1 MTASDGPGRPAQPR
15 TITCLHVAGM
25 WLQLSCGQPLP
36 DFPFRNSPRNRLFC
50 EGLAAS
56 VPHASEL
63 TPATRRYWLTAD
75 GLRRLAGEE
84 VADVD
89 GLLRS
94 RPVSNQ
100 WRRLLMERLDAVAAV
115 YRVASAVSTLAH
127 PIRFRWFR
135 AMPMDAS
142 VALPDGRVIV
152 VVRQGPATDRT
163 GFSKRLWRL
172 REGPQPAAMLL
183 LMPDEVRLRL
193 ARRLLAV
200 APSIAYLALE
210 MDAASAGV
218 GASIWRTPSR
228 AALLDLRT
236 VLDHTGPRGPWPNEE
251 PPARAS
257 LPTGLDGEAGED
269 WMLPT
274 MLKPVEKRALD
285 LLSDWPWLTHTHL
298 GALMGL
304 KRSRLSEVLLR
315 LDGLRLIADARI
327 EGRRRLAVTDRG
339 LAMLARRDRASVGA
353 AKRRWRVAPIDAD
366 APVEWRNLTG
376 RRSGQLL
383 RNVEHTSAVH
393 GFIAALA
400 RQGRSRSRA
409 ARAPGRSSSS
419 TRRAGPPATS
429 GTQTGSTPSTPT
441 PSASSGGATPSGP
454 SFWSGSAGLSAPS
467 RWRRG
472 WPPTC
477 ATTRP
482 TGRPTTTERG
492 PTCWS
497 SSTTTSPRPTSCASP
512 ERRWRGP
519 ESRSPCW
526 SPTGSWCSGRGRWD
540 APGSHRASR
549 NRPTP
554 SVAAETRTPR
564 GEPQP

>member
-1 MTASDGPGRPAQPR
+1 MRPVEANLLRLLSHMPLLDR
-15 TITCLHVAGM
+15 LEAVAVSG
-25 WLQLSCGQPLP
+25 WSRGAVYRAVESLE
-36 DFPFRNSPRNRLFC
+36 R

-75 GLRRLAGEE
+75 GLRRLAREE
-84 VADVD
+84 GADVD

-142 VALPDGRVIV
+142 VALPDGRVIA

-172 REGPQPAAMLL
+172 REGPQPAAALL
-183 LMPDEVRLRL
+183 LMPDEVRLRH

-210 MDAASAGV
+210 SDAASAGA
-218 GASIWRTPSR
+218 GASLWRTPSG

-236 VLDHTGPRGPWPNEE
+236 VFDHTGPRGPWPDEE

-257 LPTGLDGEAGED
+257 LPADLDGEAGED

-285 LLSDWPWLTHTHL
+285 LLSDWPWLTHAHL

-339 LAMLARRDRASVGA
+339 LAALARRDRASVGA
-353 AKRRWRVAPIDAD
+353 AKRRWSVAPIDAD
-366 APVEWRNLTG
+366 APVEWRNVSG
-376 RRSGQLL
+376 RRSRQLL

-400 RQGRSRSRA
+400 RQARSRSRKIVQLD
-409 ARAPGRSSSS
+409 
-419 TRRAGPPATS
+419 PP
-429 GTQTGSTPSTPT
+429 
-441 PSASSGGATPSGP
+441 
-454 SFWSGSAGLSAPS
+454 
-467 RWRRG
+467 R
-472 WPPTC
+472 
-477 ATTRP
+477 
-482 TGRPTTTERG
+482 
-492 PTCWS
+492 
-497 SSTTTSPRPTSCASP
+497 
-512 ERRWRGP
+512 
-519 ESRSPCW
+519 
-526 SPTGSWCSGRGRWD
+526 
-540 APGSHRASR
+540 RASR
-549 NRPTP
+549 YFRYADRLHSIHPDAFGVLRRGDALWSFFLEWERRAVRPVTMAARLAPYLRYYSSHRPTDDHGARP
-554 SVAAETRTPR
+554 DVLVVFDDDIAQTHFLRIAREEMARAGVEVPLLVSHRELVEREGPLGRAWLAP
-564 GEPQP
+564 GVPEPAHAFRSR

>member
-1 MTASDGPGRPAQPR
+1 MRPVEANLLRLLSHMPLLDR
-15 TITCLHVAGM
+15 LEAVAVSG
-25 WLQLSCGQPLP
+25 WSRGAVYRAVESLE
-36 DFPFRNSPRNRLFC
+36 R

-75 GLRRLAGEE
+75 GLRRLAREE
-84 VADVD
+84 GADVD

-142 VALPDGRVIV
+142 VALPDGRVIA

-172 REGPQPAAMLL
+172 REGPKPAAALL
-183 LMPDEVRLRL
+183 LMPDEVRLRH

-210 MDAASAGV
+210 RDAASAGA
-218 GASIWRTPSR
+218 GASLWRTPSG

-236 VLDHTGPRGPWPNEE
+236 VLDHTGPRGPWPDEE

-257 LPTGLDGEAGED
+257 LPADLDGEAGED
-269 WMLPT
+269 RMLPT

-285 LLSDWPWLTHTHL
+285 LLSDWPWLTHAHL

-304 KRSRLSEVLLR
+304 KRSRLSEVLIR

-339 LAMLARRDRASVGA
+339 LAALARRDRASVGA
-353 AKRRWRVAPIDAD
+353 AKRRWSVAPIDAD
-366 APVEWRNLTG
+366 APVEWRNVSG
-376 RRSGQLL
+376 RRSRQLL

-400 RQGRSRSRA
+400 RQARSRSRKIVQLD
-409 ARAPGRSSSS
+409 
-419 TRRAGPPATS
+419 PP
-429 GTQTGSTPSTPT
+429 
-441 PSASSGGATPSGP
+441 
-454 SFWSGSAGLSAPS
+454 
-467 RWRRG
+467 R
-472 WPPTC
+472 
-477 ATTRP
+477 
-482 TGRPTTTERG
+482 
-492 PTCWS
+492 
-497 SSTTTSPRPTSCASP
+497 
-512 ERRWRGP
+512 
-519 ESRSPCW
+519 
-526 SPTGSWCSGRGRWD
+526 
-540 APGSHRASR
+540 RASR
-549 NRPTP
+549 YFRYADRLHSIHPDAFGVLRRGDALWSFFLEWERRAVRPVTMAARLAPYLRYYSSHRPTDDHGARP
-554 SVAAETRTPR
+554 DVLVVFDDHIAQTHFLRIAREEMARAGVEVPLLVSHRELVEREGPLGRAWLAP
-564 GEPQP
+564 GVPEPAHAFRSR

>member
-1 MTASDGPGRPAQPR
+1 MRPVEANLLRLLSHMPLLDR
-15 TITCLHVAGM
+15 LEAVAVSG
-25 WLQLSCGQPLP
+25 WSRGAVYRAVESLE
-36 DFPFRNSPRNRLFC
+36 R

-75 GLRRLAGEE
+75 GLRRLAREE
-84 VADVD
+84 GADVD

-142 VALPDGRVIV
+142 VALPDGRVIA

-172 REGPQPAAMLL
+172 REGPQPAAALL
-183 LMPDEVRLRL
+183 LMPDEVRLRH

-210 MDAASAGV
+210 RDAASAGA
-218 GASIWRTPSR
+218 GASLWRTPSG

-236 VLDHTGPRGPWPNEE
+236 VLDHTGPRGPWPDEE

-257 LPTGLDGEAGED
+257 LPADLDGEAGED

-285 LLSDWPWLTHTHL
+285 LLSYWPWLTHAHL

-304 KRSRLSEVLLR
+304 KRSRLSEVLIR

-339 LAMLARRDRASVGA
+339 LAALARRDRASVGA
-353 AKRRWRVAPIDAD
+353 AKRRWSVAPIDAD
-366 APVEWRNLTG
+366 APVEWRNVSG
-376 RRSGQLL
+376 RRSRQLL

-400 RQGRSRSRA
+400 RQARSRSRKIVQLD
-409 ARAPGRSSSS
+409 
-419 TRRAGPPATS
+419 PP
-429 GTQTGSTPSTPT
+429 
-441 PSASSGGATPSGP
+441 
-454 SFWSGSAGLSAPS
+454 
-467 RWRRG
+467 R
-472 WPPTC
+472 
-477 ATTRP
+477 
-482 TGRPTTTERG
+482 
-492 PTCWS
+492 
-497 SSTTTSPRPTSCASP
+497 
-512 ERRWRGP
+512 
-519 ESRSPCW
+519 
-526 SPTGSWCSGRGRWD
+526 
-540 APGSHRASR
+540 RASR
-549 NRPTP
+549 YFRYADRLHSIHPDAFGVLRRGDALWSFFLEWERRAVRPVTMAARLAPYQRYYSSHRPTDDHGARP
-554 SVAAETRTPR
+554 DVLVVFDDDIAQTHFLRIAREEMARAGVEVPLLVSHRELVEREGPLGRAWLAP
-564 GEPQP
+564 GVPEPAHAFRSR

>member
-1 MTASDGPGRPAQPR
+1 MRRVEANLLRLLSHMPLLDRLEA
-15 TITCLHVAGM
+15 VAVSG
-25 WLQLSCGQPLP
+25 WSRGAVYRAVESLE
-36 DFPFRNSPRNRLFC
+36 R

-63 TPATRRYWLTAD
+63 TAATRRYWLTAD
-75 GLRRLAGEE
+75 GLRRLAREE
-84 VADVD
+84 GAAVD

-142 VALPDGRVIV
+142 VALPDGRVIA

-172 REGPQPAAMLL
+172 REGTQPAAALL
-183 LMPDEVRLRL
+183 LMPDEVRLRH

-210 MDAASAGV
+210 RHAASAGA
-218 GASIWRTPSR
+218 GASLWRTPSG

-236 VLDHTGPRGPWPNEE
+236 VLDHTGPRGPWPDEE

-285 LLSDWPWLTHTHL
+285 LLSDWPWLTHAHL

-304 KRSRLSEVLLR
+304 KRSRLSEIVGRLTVLDLA
-315 LDGLRLIADARI
+315 LVAAV

-339 LAMLARRDRASVGA
+339 LAALARRDRASVGA
-353 AKRRWRVAPIDAD
+353 AKRRWSVAPIDAD
-366 APVEWRNLTG
+366 APVEWRNVSG
-376 RRSGQLL
+376 RRSRQLL

-400 RQGRSRSRA
+400 RQARSRSRKIVQLD
-409 ARAPGRSSSS
+409 
-419 TRRAGPPATS
+419 PP
-429 GTQTGSTPSTPT
+429 
-441 PSASSGGATPSGP
+441 
-454 SFWSGSAGLSAPS
+454 
-467 RWRRG
+467 R
-472 WPPTC
+472 
-477 ATTRP
+477 
-482 TGRPTTTERG
+482 
-492 PTCWS
+492 
-497 SSTTTSPRPTSCASP
+497 
-512 ERRWRGP
+512 
-519 ESRSPCW
+519 
-526 SPTGSWCSGRGRWD
+526 
-540 APGSHRASR
+540 RASR
-549 NRPTP
+549 YFRYADRLHSIHPDAFGVLRRGDALWSFFLEWERRAVRPVTMAARLAPYLRYYSSHRPTDDHGARP
-554 SVAAETRTPR
+554 DVLVVFDDDIAQTHFLRIAREEMARAGVEVPLLVSHRELVEREGPLGLAWLAP
-564 GEPQP
+564 GVPEPAHAFRSR

>member
-1 MTASDGPGRPAQPR
+1 MRPVEANLLRVLSHMPLLDR
-15 TITCLHVAGM
+15 LEAVAVSG
-25 WLQLSCGQPLP
+25 WSRGAVYRAVESLE
-36 DFPFRNSPRNRLFC
+36 R

-75 GLRRLAGEE
+75 GLRRLAREE
-84 VADVD
+84 GADVD

-115 YRVASAVSTLAH
+115 YRLASAVSTLAH

-142 VALPDGRVIV
+142 VALPDGRVIA

-172 REGPQPAAMLL
+172 REGPQPAAALL
-183 LMPDEVRLRL
+183 LMPDEVRLRH

-210 MDAASAGV
+210 RDAASAGA
-218 GASIWRTPSR
+218 GASLWRTPSG

-236 VLDHTGPRGPWPNEE
+236 VLDHTGPRGPWPDEE

-257 LPTGLDGEAGED
+257 LPTDLDGEAGED

-285 LLSDWPWLTHTHL
+285 LLSDWPWLTHAHL

-304 KRSRLSEVLLR
+304 KQSRLSEIVGR
-315 LDGLRLIADARI
+315 LTAQDLSLYAAV

-339 LAMLARRDRASVGA
+339 LAALARRDRASVGA
-353 AKRRWRVAPIDAD
+353 AKRRWSVAPIDAD
-366 APVEWRNLTG
+366 APVEWRNVSG
-376 RRSGQLL
+376 RRSRQLL

-400 RQGRSRSRA
+400 RQARSRSRKIVQLD
-409 ARAPGRSSSS
+409 
-419 TRRAGPPATS
+419 PP
-429 GTQTGSTPSTPT
+429 
-441 PSASSGGATPSGP
+441 
-454 SFWSGSAGLSAPS
+454 
-467 RWRRG
+467 R
-472 WPPTC
+472 
-477 ATTRP
+477 
-482 TGRPTTTERG
+482 
-492 PTCWS
+492 
-497 SSTTTSPRPTSCASP
+497 
-512 ERRWRGP
+512 
-519 ESRSPCW
+519 
-526 SPTGSWCSGRGRWD
+526 
-540 APGSHRASR
+540 RASR
-549 NRPTP
+549 YFRYADRLHSIHPDAFGVLRRGDALWSFFLEWERRAVRPVTMAARLAPYLRYYSSHRPTDDHGARP
-554 SVAAETRTPR
+554 DVLVVFDDDIAQTHFLRIAREEMARAAVEVPLLVSHRELVEREGPLGR
-564 GEPQP
+564 AWLAPGVPEPAHAFRSR

>member
-1 MTASDGPGRPAQPR
+1 MRPVEANLLRVLSHMPLLDR
-15 TITCLHVAGM
+15 LEAVAVSG
-25 WLQLSCGQPLP
+25 WSRGAVYRAVESLE
-36 DFPFRNSPRNRLFC
+36 R

-63 TPATRRYWLTAD
+63 TPATRRYWLTTD
-75 GLRRLAGEE
+75 GLRRLAREE
-84 VADVD
+84 GVDVD

-142 VALPDGRVIV
+142 VALPDGRVIA

-172 REGPQPAAMLL
+172 RDGPQPAAALL
-183 LMPDEVRLRL
+183 LMPDEVRLRH

-210 MDAASAGV
+210 SDAASAGA
-218 GASIWRTPSR
+218 GASLWRTPSG

-236 VLDHTGPRGPWPNEE
+236 VLDHTGPRGPWPDEE

-257 LPTGLDGEAGED
+257 LPADLDGEAGED

-285 LLSDWPWLTHTHL
+285 LLSDWPWLTHAHL

-304 KRSRLSEVLLR
+304 KRSRLSEVLIR

-339 LAMLARRDRASVGA
+339 LAALARRDRASVGA
-353 AKRRWRVAPIDAD
+353 AKRRWSVAPIDAD
-366 APVEWRNLTG
+366 APVEWRNVSG
-376 RRSGQLL
+376 RRTRQLL
-383 RNVEHTSAVH
+383 RNVDHTAAVH

-400 RQGRSRSRA
+400 RQARSRSREIVQLD
-409 ARAPGRSSSS
+409 
-419 TRRAGPPATS
+419 PP
-429 GTQTGSTPSTPT
+429 
-441 PSASSGGATPSGP
+441 
-454 SFWSGSAGLSAPS
+454 
-467 RWRRG
+467 R
-472 WPPTC
+472 
-477 ATTRP
+477 
-482 TGRPTTTERG
+482 
-492 PTCWS
+492 
-497 SSTTTSPRPTSCASP
+497 
-512 ERRWRGP
+512 
-519 ESRSPCW
+519 
-526 SPTGSWCSGRGRWD
+526 
-540 APGSHRASR
+540 RASR
-549 NRPTP
+549 YFRYADRLRSIHPDAFGVLRWGDALWSFFLEWERRAVRPVTMAARLAPYLRYYSSHRPTDDHGARP
-554 SVAAETRTPR
+554 DVLVVFDDDIAQTHFLRIAREEMARAGVEVPLLVSHWELVEREGPLGRAWLAP
-564 GEPQP
+564 GVQEPAHAFRSR

>member
-1 MTASDGPGRPAQPR
+1 MRRVEADTLRLLSHMPLLDRLEA
-15 TITCLHVAGM
+15 VAVSG
-25 WLQLSCGQPLP
+25 WSRGAVYRAVESLE
-36 DFPFRNSPRNRLFC
+36 R

-63 TPATRRYWLTAD
+63 TAATRRYWLTAA
-75 GLRRLAGEE
+75 GLRRLAREE
-84 VADVD
+84 GAAVD

-142 VALPDGRVIV
+142 VALPDGRVIA

-172 REGPQPAAMLL
+172 REGTQPAATLL
-183 LMPDEVRLRL
+183 LMPDEVRLRH

-210 MDAASAGV
+210 RDAASAGA
-218 GASIWRTPSR
+218 GASLWRTPSG

-236 VLDHTGPRGPWPNEE
+236 VLDHTGPRGPWPDEE

-257 LPTGLDGEAGED
+257 LPTDLDGEAEED

-285 LLSDWPWLTHTHL
+285 LLSDWPWLTPAHL

-327 EGRRRLAVTDRG
+327 EGRRHLAVTDRG
-339 LAMLARRDRASVGA
+339 LAALARRDRASVGA
-353 AKRRWRVAPIDAD
+353 AKRRWSVAPIDAD
-366 APVEWRNLTG
+366 APVEWRNVSG
-376 RRSGQLL
+376 RRSRQLL

-400 RQGRSRSRA
+400 RQARSRSRKIVQLD
-409 ARAPGRSSSS
+409 
-419 TRRAGPPATS
+419 PP
-429 GTQTGSTPSTPT
+429 
-441 PSASSGGATPSGP
+441 
-454 SFWSGSAGLSAPS
+454 
-467 RWRRG
+467 R
-472 WPPTC
+472 
-477 ATTRP
+477 
-482 TGRPTTTERG
+482 
-492 PTCWS
+492 
-497 SSTTTSPRPTSCASP
+497 
-512 ERRWRGP
+512 
-519 ESRSPCW
+519 
-526 SPTGSWCSGRGRWD
+526 
-540 APGSHRASR
+540 RASR
-549 NRPTP
+549 YFRYADRLHSIHPDAFGVLRRGDALWSFFLEWERRAVRPVTMAARLAPYLRYYSSHRPTDDHGARP
-554 SVAAETRTPR
+554 DVLVVFEDDIAQTHFLRIAREEMARAGVEVPLLVSHRELVEREGPLGRAWLAP
-564 GEPQP
+564 GVPEPAHAFRSR

>member
-1 MTASDGPGRPAQPR
+1 MRPVEADTLR
-15 TITCLHVAGM
+15 L
-25 WLQLSCGQPLP
+25 LSHMPLL
-36 DFPFRNSPRNRLFC
+36 DRLEAVVVSGWSRGAVYRAVESLER

-75 GLRRLAGEE
+75 GLRRLAREE
-84 VADVD
+84 GADVD

-135 AMPMDAS
+135 AMPMDAA
-142 VALPDGRVIV
+142 VALPDGRVIA

-172 REGPQPAAMLL
+172 REGPQPAATLL
-183 LMPDEVRLRL
+183 LMPDEARLRH

-210 MDAASAGV
+210 GDAASAGA
-218 GASIWRTPSR
+218 GASVWRTPSG

-236 VLDHTGPRGPWPNEE
+236 VLDYTGPRGPWPDEE

-257 LPTGLDGEAGED
+257 LPTDLDGEARED
-269 WMLPT
+269 WRLPT

-285 LLSDWPWLTHTHL
+285 LLSDWPWLTHAHL

-304 KRSRLSEVLLR
+304 KRSRLSEIVGR
-315 LDGLRLIADARI
+315 LTAQDLSLVAAV

-339 LAMLARRDRASVGA
+339 LAALARRDRASVGA
-353 AKRRWRVAPIDAD
+353 ARKRWSVAPIDAA
-366 APVEWRNLTG
+366 APVEWRNVSG
-376 RRSGQLL
+376 RRSRQLL

-400 RQGRSRSRA
+400 RQARSRSREIVQLD
-409 ARAPGRSSSS
+409 
-419 TRRAGPPATS
+419 PP
-429 GTQTGSTPSTPT
+429 
-441 PSASSGGATPSGP
+441 
-454 SFWSGSAGLSAPS
+454 
-467 RWRRG
+467 R
-472 WPPTC
+472 
-477 ATTRP
+477 
-482 TGRPTTTERG
+482 
-492 PTCWS
+492 
-497 SSTTTSPRPTSCASP
+497 
-512 ERRWRGP
+512 
-519 ESRSPCW
+519 
-526 SPTGSWCSGRGRWD
+526 
-540 APGSHRASR
+540 RASR
-549 NRPTP
+549 YFRYADRLHSIHPDAFGVLRRGDALWPFFLEWERRAVRPVTMAARLAPYLRYYSSHRPTDDHGARP
-554 SVAAETRTPR
+554 DVLVVFDDDIAQTHFLRIAREEMARAGVEVPLLVSHRELVEREGPLGRAWLAP
-564 GEPQP
+564 GVPEPAHAFRSR

>member
-1 MTASDGPGRPAQPR
+1 MRPVEANLLRLLSHMPLLDR
-15 TITCLHVAGM
+15 LEAVAVSG
-25 WLQLSCGQPLP
+25 WSRGAVYRAVESLE
-36 DFPFRNSPRNRLFC
+36 R

-75 GLRRLAGEE
+75 GLRRLAREE
-84 VADVD
+84 GADVD

-142 VALPDGRVIV
+142 VALPDGRVIA

-172 REGPQPAAMLL
+172 REGPQPAAALL
-183 LMPDEVRLRL
+183 LMPDEVRLRH

-210 MDAASAGV
+210 RDAASAGA
-218 GASIWRTPSR
+218 GASLWRTPSG

-236 VLDHTGPRGPWPNEE
+236 VLDHTGPRGPWPDEE

-257 LPTGLDGEAGED
+257 LPADLDGEAGED
-269 WMLPT
+269 RMLPT
-274 MLKPVEKRALD
+274 MLKPVEKRALN
-285 LLSDWPWLTHTHL
+285 LLSDWPWLTHAHL

-304 KRSRLSEVLLR
+304 KRSRLSEVLIR

-339 LAMLARRDRASVGA
+339 LAALARRDRASVGA
-353 AKRRWRVAPIDAD
+353 AKRRWSVAPIDAD
-366 APVEWRNLTG
+366 APVEWRNVSG
-376 RRSGQLL
+376 RRSRQLL
-383 RNVEHTSAVH
+383 RNGEHTSAVH

-400 RQGRSRSRA
+400 RQARSRSRKIVQLD
-409 ARAPGRSSSS
+409 
-419 TRRAGPPATS
+419 PP
-429 GTQTGSTPSTPT
+429 
-441 PSASSGGATPSGP
+441 
-454 SFWSGSAGLSAPS
+454 
-467 RWRRG
+467 R
-472 WPPTC
+472 
-477 ATTRP
+477 
-482 TGRPTTTERG
+482 
-492 PTCWS
+492 
-497 SSTTTSPRPTSCASP
+497 
-512 ERRWRGP
+512 
-519 ESRSPCW
+519 
-526 SPTGSWCSGRGRWD
+526 
-540 APGSHRASR
+540 RASR
-549 NRPTP
+549 YFRYADRLHSIHPDAFGVLRRGDALWSFFLEWERRAVRPVTMAARLAPYLRYYSSHRPTDDHGARP
-554 SVAAETRTPR
+554 DVLVVFDDDVAQTHFLRIAREEMARAGVEVPLLVSHR
-564 GEPQP
+564 ELVEREGPLGRAWLAPGVPEPAHAFRSR

>member
-1 MTASDGPGRPAQPR
+1 MRPVEANLLRLLSHMPLLDR
-15 TITCLHVAGM
+15 LEAVAVSG
-25 WLQLSCGQPLP
+25 WSRGAVYRAVESLE
-36 DFPFRNSPRNRLFC
+36 R

-63 TPATRRYWLTAD
+63 TPATRRYWLTVD
-75 GLRRLAGEE
+75 GLRRLAREE
-84 VADVD
+84 GADVD

-100 WRRLLMERLDAVAAV
+100 WRRLLMERLDAVATV

-142 VALPDGRVIV
+142 VALPDGRLIA

-172 REGPQPAAMLL
+172 REGPQPAAALL
-183 LMPDEVRLRL
+183 LMPDEVRLRH

-200 APSIAYLALE
+200 AQSIAYLALE
-210 MDAASAGV
+210 RDAASAGA
-218 GASIWRTPSR
+218 GASLWRTPSG

-236 VLDHTGPRGPWPNEE
+236 VLDHTGPRGPWPDEE

-257 LPTGLDGEAGED
+257 LPADLDGEAGED

-285 LLSDWPWLTHTHL
+285 LLSDWPWLTHAHL

-339 LAMLARRDRASVGA
+339 LAALARRDRASVGA
-353 AKRRWRVAPIDAD
+353 AKRRWSVAPIDAD
-366 APVEWRNLTG
+366 APVEWRNVSG
-376 RRSGQLL
+376 RRSRQLL

-400 RQGRSRSRA
+400 RQARSRSR
-409 ARAPGRSSSS
+409 
-419 TRRAGPPATS
+419 TIVQLDPP
-429 GTQTGSTPSTPT
+429 
-441 PSASSGGATPSGP
+441 
-454 SFWSGSAGLSAPS
+454 
-467 RWRRG
+467 R
-472 WPPTC
+472 
-477 ATTRP
+477 
-482 TGRPTTTERG
+482 
-492 PTCWS
+492 
-497 SSTTTSPRPTSCASP
+497 
-512 ERRWRGP
+512 
-519 ESRSPCW
+519 
-526 SPTGSWCSGRGRWD
+526 
-540 APGSHRASR
+540 RASR
-549 NRPTP
+549 YFRYADRLHSIHPDAFGVLRRGDALWSFFLEWERRAVRPGTMAARLAPYLRYYSSHRPTDDHGARP
-554 SVAAETRTPR
+554 DVLVVFDDDIAQTHFLHIAREEMARAGVEVPLLVSHRELVEREGPLGRAWLAP
-564 GEPQP
+564 GVPEPAHAFRSR